1 MSEHESIE
9 WHKGFQMGLYSG
21 ISNEQERIIKL
32 LENTQQN
39 SSFMK
44 AMSELQDKTAD
55 GSDVVE
61 MWLIVSEYAKYTDDL
76 IARIKGE
83 TK

>member
-32 LENTQQN
+32 LEEHEPVG
-39 SSFMK
+39 FI
-44 AMSELQDKTAD
+44 D
-55 GSDVVE
+55 GTVE
-61 MWLIVSEYAKYTDDL
+61 CSCKSTTPYQLHLMAL
-76 IARIKGE
+76 IKGE
-83 TK
+83 N

>member
-32 LENTQQN
+32 LEETG
-39 SSFMK
+39 SRLTTEK
-44 AMSELQDKTAD
+44 ELPLWIQL
-55 GSDVVE
+55 S
-61 MWLIVSEYAKYTDDL
+61 
-76 IARIKGE
+76 IALIKGE
-83 TK
+83 NK